1 MLRRVLD
8 WMFNDWALKL
18 TALALAFLLW
28 TNVRADEQSQLD
40 GQIDVRVVSTDAD
53 WLVADV
59 TPLTVTAVFRGP
71 YRELLRVASDRP
83 RIELDLDEVSDSTEV
98 HLLRPNLV
106 RMPPGTDRTEITG
119 FNPTSVRITFDRVST
134 RLIPLAVQLR
144 GQPRSGLRMV
154 GEAEIEPSVV
164 RASGAR
170 RRLSRVDSL
179 RLPIID
185 LSERSAY
192 DTVEVTIDTTG
203 TGLIISPRTVRVILP
218 LRPADSTLFPLSGAR
233 DGG

>member
-1 MLRRVLD
+1 MLRRALD

-28 TNVRADEQSQLD
+28 TNVRADEQMQLD
-40 GQIDVRVVSTDAD
+40 GQIDVRIVSTDPD

-59 TPLTVTAVFRGP
+59 TPLTVTAMFRGP
-71 YRELLRVASDRP
+71 YRELLRVASERP
-83 RIELDLDEVSDSTEV
+83 QIELDLDEVSDSTEV
-98 HLLRPNLV
+98 HLLRPSLV
-106 RMPPGTDRTEITG
+106 RMPPGTERTTITD
-119 FNPTSVRITFDRVST
+119 FDPTSVRITFDRVAT

-144 GQPRSGLRMV
+144 SQPRTGLRMD
-154 GEAEIEPSVV
+154 GEPEIEPSVV
-164 RASGAR
+164 RASGAG

-185 LSERSAY
+185 LSNFAGY
-192 DTVEVTIDTTG
+192 DTVDVTIDTTG

-218 LRPADSTLFPLSGAR
+218 LRPTDSTTLLLPRAR

>member
-1 MLRRVLD
+1 VLRRALD
-8 WMFNDWALKL
+8 WLFNDWALKL

-28 TNVRADEQSQLD
+28 TNVRADEQMQLD

-59 TPLTVTAVFRGP
+59 APLTVTAVFRGP
-71 YRELLRVASDRP
+71 YRELLRIASERP
-83 RIELDLDEVSDSTEV
+83 QIQLDLDEVSDSTEV

-106 RMPPGTDRTEITG
+106 RMPPGTDRTAITD
-119 FNPTSVRITFDRVST
+119 FNPTSVRITFDRVTT

-144 GQPRSGLRMV
+144 GQPRVGLRMV
-154 GEAEIEPSVV
+154 GAAEIEPSVV
-164 RASGAR
+164 RASGAG

-185 LSERSAY
+185 LSDRTAH
-192 DTVEVTIDTTG
+192 DTVVVTIDTTG

-218 LRPADSTLFPLSGAR
+218 LLPADTAIYPFIRGR
-233 DGG
+233 DGH